1 MIRRRLKGPALALI
15 AQISATAAISLLTI
29 RAAGAGTASVAVQA
43 AAFLIGA
50 MALWAASRTGRPGRG
65 PRLISAA
72 AILVVAVMMLTTGV
86 EMQGAHRWL
95 ALGPVLIH
103 PASLLGAPLLWLVAQ
118 DADDVWTAGVAALA
132 ILTFGA
138 GFDGAASLA
147 FAVGA
152 TGLLMAAAR
161 GSWKT
166 LAPLAALSW
175 ILALWSLTR
184 SQALPRVPYV
194 EDVVPTVWAL
204 SPFLGVVAALALIL
218 LSAPML
224 WMGLRAQGV
233 VAAVGLAMGGFW
245 IGLSAANLL
254 GAYPAPVVGYGT
266 SPVIGWLVAI
276 GLAMATARRTRF
288 Q

>member
-1 MIRRRLKGPALALI
+1 MIRRRLNGPVLVLI
-15 AQISATAAISLLTI
+15 AQITATAAISLLAI
-29 RAAGAGTASVAVQA
+29 RTAGAGTASVAVQA
-43 AAFLIGA
+43 AAFLIGV

-65 PRLISAA
+65 PRLIVAL
-72 AILVVAVMMLTTGV
+72 AILVVAVLMLTTGV

-118 DADDVWTAGVAALA
+118 DADDVWTSGVAALT
-132 ILTFGA
+132 ILTFGL

-152 TGLLMAAAR
+152 TGLLTAAR

-166 LAPLAALSW
+166 LAPLTALSW
-175 ILALWSLTR
+175 ILALWSLAQ

-194 EDVVPTVWAL
+194 EDVMPMVWAVA
-204 SPFLGVVAALALIL
+204 PVLGVAAVIALIL
-218 LSAPML
+218 LSTPLL
-224 WMGLRAQGV
+224 WMGWRAQGV

-254 GAYPAPVVGYGT
+254 GAYPAPVVGYGA

-276 GLAMATARRTRF
+276 GLAMASARRTRF

>member
-1 MIRRRLKGPALALI
+1 MKRAELALI
-15 AQISATAAISLLTI
+15 AQISATAAISLLAI
-29 RAAGAGTASVAVQA
+29 RAAGAGTTSVAVQG

-65 PRLISAA
+65 PRLIVAL
-72 AILVVAVMMLTTGV
+72 AILAVAVLMLTTGV

-152 TGLLMAAAR
+152 TGLLTAAR

-175 ILALWSLTR
+175 ILALWSLAQ

-194 EDVVPTVWAL
+194 EDVVPMVWAVA
-204 SPFLGVVAALALIL
+204 PVLGVAAVIALIL
-218 LSAPML
+218 LSAPLL
-224 WMGLRAQGV
+224 WMGWRARGIG
-233 VAAVGLAMGGFW
+233 AAGLAVAGFW

-254 GAYPAPVVGYGT
+254 GAYPAPVVGYGA

>member
-1 MIRRRLKGPALALI
+1 VIRRRLKGPALALI
-15 AQISATAAISLLTI
+15 AQISATAAISLLAIHT
-29 RAAGAGTASVAVQA
+29 AGAGTTSVAVQG

-50 MALWAASRTGRPGRG
+50 VALWAASLMARPGRG
-65 PRLISAA
+65 SRLISAA
-72 AILVVAVMMLTTGV
+72 AILVVAVLMLTTGV

-118 DADDVWTAGVAALA
+118 DADDVWTAGVATLT
-132 ILTFGA
+132 ILTFGL

-152 TGLLMAAAR
+152 TGLLTAAR
-161 GSWKT
+161 RSWKT
-166 LAPLAALSW
+166 LAPLTALSW

-194 EDVVPTVWAL
+194 EDVVPTVWAVA
-204 SPFLGVVAALALIL
+204 PVLGVAAVIALIL
-218 LSAPML
+218 LSAPLL
-224 WMGLRAQGV
+224 WMGWRARGIG
-233 VAAVGLAMGGFW
+233 AAGLAMAGFW

-254 GAYPAPVVGYGT
+254 GAYPAPVVGYGA

-276 GLAMATARRTRF
+276 GLAMASARRTRF

>member
-1 MIRRRLKGPALALI
+1 VIRRRLKGPALAVI
-15 AQISATAAISLLTI
+15 AQITATAAISLLAI
-29 RAAGAGTASVAVQA
+29 RAAGAGTASVAVQG

-50 MALWAASRTGRPGRG
+50 VALWAASRMARPGRSL
-65 PRLISAA
+65 RLILAA
-72 AILVVAVMMLTTGV
+72 AILVVAVLMLTTGV

-118 DADDVWTAGVAALA
+118 DADDGWTAGVAALT
-132 ILTFGA
+132 ILTFGL

-147 FAVGA
+147 FAVGT
-152 TGLLMAAAR
+152 TGLLTAAR

-194 EDVVPTVWAL
+194 EDVVPMVWAVA
-204 SPFLGVVAALALIL
+204 PVLGLAAVMALIL
-218 LSAPML
+218 LSAPLL
-224 WMGLRAQGV
+224 WMGWRAQGV
-233 VAAVGLAMGGFW
+233 GAAVGLAMAGFW
-245 IGLSAANLL
+245 IGLSAVNLL
-254 GAYPAPVVGYGT
+254 GAYPAPVVGYGA
-266 SPVIGWLVAI
+266 SPVIGWLVAV
-276 GLAMATARRTRF
+276 GLAMASARRTRF

>member
-1 MIRRRLKGPALALI
+1 LKGPALALI
-15 AQISATAAISLLTI
+15 AQVTATAAISLLAI

-50 MALWAASRTGRPGRG
+50 MALWAASRMARPSRG
-65 PRLISAA
+65 PKLTSAA
-72 AILVVAVMMLTTGV
+72 AILVVAVFMLTTGV

-118 DADDVWTAGVAALA
+118 DADDVWSAGVAALT
-132 ILTFGA
+132 ILTFGLS
-138 GFDGAASLA
+138 FDGAASLA
-147 FAVGA
+147 FAVGT
-152 TGLLMAAAR
+152 TGLLTAAR

-166 LAPLAALSW
+166 LAPLAALAW

-184 SQALPRVPYV
+184 AQALPRVPYV
-194 EDVVPTVWAL
+194 EDVVPTVWAVA
-204 SPFLGVVAALALIL
+204 PVLGVAAVIALIL
-218 LSAPML
+218 LSAPLL
-224 WMGLRAQGV
+224 WMGWRARGIG
-233 VAAVGLAMGGFW
+233 AAGLAMAGFW

-254 GAYPAPVVGYGT
+254 GAYPAPVVGYGA
-266 SPVIGWLVAI
+266 SPVIGWLVAV
-276 GLAMATARRTRF
+276 GLAMASTRRTRF

>member
-1 MIRRRLKGPALALI
+1 MIRRRLKGPALVLI
-15 AQISATAAISLLTI
+15 AQITATAAISLLAIHT
-29 RAAGAGTASVAVQA
+29 AGAGTASVAVQA

-72 AILVVAVMMLTTGV
+72 AILVVAVLTLTTGV

-118 DADDVWTAGVAALA
+118 DADDVWTAGVAAMT
-132 ILTFGA
+132 ILTFGL

-147 FAVGA
+147 FAVGT
-152 TGLLMAAAR
+152 TGLLTAAR
-161 GSWKT
+161 GSWKA
-166 LAPLAALSW
+166 LASLATLSW
-175 ILALWSLTR
+175 ILALWSLAR

-194 EDVVPTVWAL
+194 EDVVPTVWAV
-204 SPFLGVVAALALIL
+204 SPLLGVAAVIALIL
-218 LSAPML
+218 LSAPLL
-224 WMGLRAQGV
+224 WIGWRARGIG
-233 VAAVGLAMGGFW
+233 AVGLAMAGFW

-254 GAYPAPVVGYGT
+254 GAYPTPVVGYGA

-276 GLAMATARRTRF
+276 GLAMASARRTRF

>member
-1 MIRRRLKGPALALI
+1 MIRRRLKGAELALI
-15 AQISATAAISLLTI
+15 AQISATAAISLLAI

-43 AAFLIGA
+43 AAFMIGV

-65 PRLISAA
+65 PRLIVAL
-72 AILVVAVMMLTTGV
+72 AILVVAVLMLTTGV

-152 TGLLMAAAR
+152 IGLLTAAR

-184 SQALPRVPYV
+184 AQALPRVPYV
-194 EDVVPTVWAL
+194 EDVVPTVWAVA
-204 SPFLGVVAALALIL
+204 PVLGVAAVIALIL
-218 LSAPML
+218 LSAPLL
-224 WMGLRAQGV
+224 WMGWRARGIG
-233 VAAVGLAMGGFW
+233 AAGLAMAGFW

-254 GAYPAPVVGYGT
+254 GAYPAPVVGYGA

-276 GLAMATARRTRF
+276 GLAMASVRRTRF

>member
-1 MIRRRLKGPALALI
+1 M
-15 AQISATAAISLLTI
+15 
-29 RAAGAGTASVAVQA
+29 
-43 AAFLIGA
+43 
-50 MALWAASRTGRPGRG
+50 
-65 PRLISAA
+65 ISAA
-72 AILVVAVMMLTTGV
+72 AILVVAVLMLTTGV

-118 DADDVWTAGVAALA
+118 DADDVWTAGVAALT
-132 ILTFGA
+132 ILTFDL

-147 FAVGA
+147 FALG
-152 TGLLMAAAR
+152 TIGLLAAAR

-166 LAPLAALSW
+166 LAPLAALAW

-194 EDVVPTVWAL
+194 EDVVPTVWAM
-204 SPFLGVVAALALIL
+204 SPILGVAAGLALVV
-218 LSAPML
+218 LSAPLL
-224 WMGLRAQGV
+224 WVGWRARGV
-233 VAAVGLAMGGFW
+233 GAAVGLAMAGFW

-254 GAYPAPVVGYGT
+254 GAYPAPVVGYGA

-276 GLAMATARRTRF
+276 GMAMASARRTRF